1 MRKLCLTGLANQRSS
16 GRPFVENQIHLPVRK
31 SSGGDLQSP
40 GNASL
45 LALGL
50 AVGPVIALG
59 FMRFAYALLLPAM
72 RSDLDWSYAT
82 AGGINTANAVGYILG
97 SASGAWWARRFGS
110 RRAYM
115 WGIAIS
121 ALTLVASAISGE
133 FTYLAIVRFI
143 GGVATA
149 VLFVVGAGLA
159 SRIPTSSPG
168 QSVKM
173 VGIFM
178 SGVGV
183 GIVLSGILVPVVLAW
198 LGSPGWRVGWLVM
211 GASAALALVPA
222 SVASGKIESG
232 AERTGT
238 RVSLVFLVPAFMWN
252 LLYGAG
258 YVSYMTFIIALL
270 NVQGLSGWTTTLFFI
285 ILGLASVASTLF
297 LWARI
302 VDRLS
307 SAWALALVSL
317 VVLLGVLPVLVG
329 SGMTAALISA
339 VIFGGAFMAGPTA
352 AAVLAK
358 RSLPPEARTSGIAAQ
373 TVAFSVGQGIG
384 PVISGALSDGSWGIA
399 GGLWLS
405 VVLILGAGAAALFQ
419 RQSHGQSGS

>member
-1 MRKLCLTGLANQRSS
+1 M
-16 GRPFVENQIHLPVRK
+16 ENQIDSPVRK
-31 SSGGDLQSP
+31 SFGGALRSP
-40 GNASL
+40 CNAPL

-72 RSDLDWSYAT
+72 KSDLDWSYAT
-82 AGGINTANAVGYILG
+82 AGGINTANAAGYILG
-97 SASGAWWARRFGS
+97 SASGAWWARKFGS
-110 RRAYM
+110 RRTYM

-121 ALTLVASAISGE
+121 ALTLVASAMSGE
-133 FTYLAIVRFI
+133 FTYLAVVRFV

-149 VLFVVGAGLA
+149 VLFVVGAALA

-178 SGVGV
+178 SGVGI
-183 GIVLSGILVPVVLAW
+183 GIVLSGILVPVVLTW

-222 SVASGKIESG
+222 GIASGRIQPTG
-232 AERTGT
+232 QRTGRT
-238 RVSLVFLVPAFMWN
+238 VSLAFLVPAFMWN

-270 NVQGLSGWTTTLFFI
+270 NAQGLSGWPVTIFFI
-285 ILGLASVASTLF
+285 TLGLASAASTLF
-297 LWARI
+297 LWAKI
-302 VDRLS
+302 IDRLS
-307 SAWALALVSL
+307 SARALALVSL

-329 SGMTAALISA
+329 SGLTAALISG

-405 VVLILGAGAAALFQ
+405 VVLILGAGTAALFQ
-419 RQSHGQSGS
+419 RQSHG

>member
-1 MRKLCLTGLANQRSS
+1 M
-16 GRPFVENQIHLPVRK
+16 ENQIDSSVRK
-31 SSGGDLQSP
+31 SSGRALPSTI
-40 GNASL
+40 NAPL

-72 RSDLDWSYAT
+72 KSDLDWSYAT

-97 SASGAWWARRFGS
+97 SASGAWWARKFGS
-110 RRAYM
+110 RPAYM
-115 WGIAIS
+115 WGTAIS
-121 ALTLVASAISGE
+121 ALTLVASAMSGE
-133 FTYLAIVRFI
+133 FTYLAIVRFV

-183 GIVLSGILVPVVLAW
+183 GIILSGILVPVVLAW

-211 GASAALALVPA
+211 GASSALALVPA
-222 SVASGKIESG
+222 AMASGKIETA
-232 AERTGT
+232 AERTGR
-238 RVSLVFLVPAFMWN
+238 RVSLAFLVPAFTWN

-270 NVQGLSGWTTTLFFI
+270 NAQGLSGWTATIFFI
-285 ILGLASVASTLF
+285 TLGLASVASTLF
-297 LWARI
+297 LWAKI
-302 VDRLS
+302 IDRLS
-307 SAWALALVSL
+307 SGRALALVSL

-329 SGMTAALISA
+329 SGMSAALMSA

-384 PVISGALSDGSWGIA
+384 PVISGVMSDGSWGIA

-405 VVLILGAGAAALFQ
+405 VVLILGAGIAALFQ
-419 RQSHGQSGS
+419 RQPHG

>member
-1 MRKLCLTGLANQRSS
+1 MENQIDSPVRTSS
-16 GRPFVENQIHLPVRK
+16 GRAL
-31 SSGGDLQSP
+31 GSP
-40 GNASL
+40 HNAPL

-72 RSDLDWSYAT
+72 KSDLDWSYAT
-82 AGGINTANAVGYILG
+82 AGGINTANAAGYILG
-97 SASGAWWARRFGS
+97 SASGAWWGRRFGS
-110 RRAYM
+110 RQAYI

-121 ALTLVASAISGE
+121 ALTLVASAVSGE
-133 FTYLAIVRFI
+133 FTYLAIVRFV

-159 SRIPTSSPG
+159 SRIPTSSAG

-183 GIVLSGILVPVVLAW
+183 GIVLAGILVPVVLAW
-198 LGSPGWRVGWLVM
+198 LGNPGWRVGWLVM

-222 SVASGKIESG
+222 SMASGKIETA
-232 AERTGT
+232 AERTGR
-238 RVSLVFLVPAFMWN
+238 RVSLAFLVPAFTWN

-270 NVQGLSGWTTTLFFI
+270 NAQGLSGWPATIFFI
-285 ILGLASVASTLF
+285 TLGLASAASTLF
-297 LWARI
+297 LWAKI
-302 VDRLS
+302 IDRLS
-307 SAWALALVSL
+307 SARALALVSL
-317 VVLLGVLPVLVG
+317 VVLLGLLPVLVG
-329 SGMTAALISA
+329 SGLTAALISA

-352 AAVLAK
+352 AAVLSK

-384 PVISGALSDGSWGIA
+384 PVISGAMSDGSWGIA

-405 VVLILGAGAAALFQ
+405 VILILGAGTAALFQ
-419 RQSHGQSGS
+419 RQSHG